1 MVRFFVVTDQTS
13 PAAAFFSACSIT
25 SPYDAASAALPPAC
39 SSARAASRSPSRCS
53 GSGGLAE
60 MASEAEPS
68 SSHRAAIGSTCCTG
82 TGTTPYCCPSGDEF
96 ICHRDQDR
104 SSALLTISRL
114 RLITGSEEVRSG
126 TGRGSGARAAGA
138 RDVQPRRHRPQP
150 EHQARAGQEGPA
162 RQHRSGQGCGRRRW
176 RCTTRTPCAAPAADT
191 SDGKLSEANLFVDTT
206 AAR

>member
-68 SSHRAAIGSTCCTG
+68 SSHRAAIGSRA
-82 TGTTPYCCPSGDEF
+82 PYCTSGEEFISHGDE
-96 ICHRDQDR
+96 IE
-104 SSALLTISRL
+104 S
-114 RLITGSEEVRSG
+114 
-126 TGRGSGARAAGA
+126 
-138 RDVQPRRHRPQP
+138 
-150 EHQARAGQEGPA
+150 
-162 RQHRSGQGCGRRRW
+162 
-176 RCTTRTPCAAPAADT
+176 
-191 SDGKLSEANLFVDTT
+191 T
-206 AAR
+206 AAV